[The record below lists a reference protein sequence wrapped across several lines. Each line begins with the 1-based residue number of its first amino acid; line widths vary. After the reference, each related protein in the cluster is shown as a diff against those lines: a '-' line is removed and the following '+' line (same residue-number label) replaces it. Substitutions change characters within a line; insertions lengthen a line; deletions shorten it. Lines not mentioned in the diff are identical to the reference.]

1 MCDEKLIW
9 DYIDNELSES
19 KRLEVEQHLSTCP
32 ACKQE
37 FDLCVALHQ
46 EIQKVECLKPS
57 FRFSKNVMEII
68 ELDVS
73 CQYRPLLN
81 SFWKRLLMGGMA
93 TTLFFVTLITLILPG
108 VWRMPAPQ
116 NSSFLRWIENPGF
129 YTFVTVMISFW
140 LIYLADQWLQK
151 RFSVK

>member
-9 DYIDNELSES
+9 DYIDNELDPEQ
-19 KRLEVEQHLSTCP
+19 RAYVEEHLDACP
-32 ACKQE
+32 ECKEE

-68 ELDVS
+68 EMDVS
-73 CQYRPLLN
+73 CQYRPLLT

-93 TTLFFVTLITLILPG
+93 TTLSFITLMTFVLPG
-108 VWRMPAPQ
+108 TWQGPVSQ
-116 NSSFLRWIENPGF
+116 NGSLLRWVDNPGF
-129 YTFVTVMISFW
+129 YTLAAVMISFW